1 MFKRVLSK
9 YGAGSAHGATRQY
22 TVAESRLIRLE
33 EAANARPHDPIL
45 QEKYVRELHR
55 QGHADLAR
63 ARQESGRFA
72 YPHQQ
77 QPPAPTAPHP
87 YSNNNNHSNNGS
99 VRLGSIFEGTGATTG
114 AMASSP
120 AAPIYV
126 QVVEPDLKSQTV
138 RTIRSL
144 VATLAVFGVIYYVLD
159 FQTKRAFGDGGG
171 GGGGPPGAGG
181 MRPPSLF
188 GGGQR
193 QHEVQ
198 PVDQA
203 EKKTFNDV
211 KGMDEVKAE
220 LEEVVAYLKN
230 PTKFTRLGGK
240 LPKGMLLTGAPG
252 VGKTLL
258 AKAVAGE
265 AGVPFFYASGSE
277 FEELYVGVGARRVRD
292 LFAAARKRAPCI
304 IFIDEIDAVGSTRQL
319 KEQQSMKMTLNQL
332 LVELDG
338 FEHSQTG
345 VIVLAATNFPET
357 LDPALVRPG
366 RFDRIVSVDLPDIK
380 GRAEIL
386 EHYLQKVPRAKDV
399 NVSTLAKVTTGM
411 SGAELSNLVNIA
423 CVAAASAGLNE
434 VPQHSFEYALDRI
447 LMGNE
452 RLNQVVPAQVRRVT
466 AFHEGGHAL
475 VAMLTEGSMAV
486 HKATIVPRGPSLG
499 RVQQLPEEEETMQM
513 TKKQMLAT
521 MDILMAGRAAEE
533 IIFGADNVTSGASSD
548 LVKATKLAR
557 SMVAQYGMLPG
568 SPVGLE
574 VVDVNASSQETRSL
588 VDTEVRLLL
597 SQSYT
602 RTKNLI
608 IKHRRELDLIANTLL
623 EKETLT
629 GGELKKLIGI

>member
-33 EAANARPHDPIL
+33 EAANARPHDPVL
-45 QEKYVRELHR
+45 QEKYIRELHR

-72 YPHQQ
+72 YQ
-77 QPPAPTAPHP
+77 QPPAPAAPHP
-87 YSNNNNHSNNGS
+87 YSSNNHNNGS
-99 VRLGSIFEGTGATTG
+99 VRLGSIFEGTGASATTSGG
-114 AMASSP
+114 AVASSP

-126 QVVEPDLKSQTV
+126 QMVEPDLKSQTV

-159 FQTKRAFGDGGG
+159 FQTKRTFGDGG

-181 MRPPSLF
+181 IRPPSLF

-211 KGMDEVKAE
+211 KGMGEVKAE

-230 PTKFTRLGGK
+230 PSKFTRLGGK

-338 FEHSQTG
+338 FEHAQTG

-366 RFDRIVSVDLPDIK
+366 RFDRIISVDLPDIK
-380 GRAEIL
+380 GREEIL

-399 NVSTLAKVTTGM
+399 NVATLAKVTTGM

-423 CVAAASAGLNE
+423 CVSAASAGLNE

-452 RLNQVVPAQVRRVT
+452 RLNQVVPPQVRRVT

-475 VAMLTEGSMAV
+475 VALLTEGSMAV

-533 IIFGADNVTSGASSD
+533 IIFGAENVTSGASSD

-574 VVDVNASSQETRSL
+574 VVDFNASSQETRSL
-588 VDTEVRLLL
+588 VDKEVRLLL
-597 SQSYT
+597 DQSYV

-608 IKHRRELDLIANTLL
+608 IKHRRELDLIADTLL

-629 GGELKKLIGI
+629 GGDLKKLIGI